1 MMTKERYLENSKE
14 AKKRTLQKFTDSE
27 FLDKLLNQSKIGND
41 DLNKLTSKQLILFND
56 FFAKNYNEA
65 KDEAKDQLLNKVID
79 SLPEK
84 KRNQIWE
91 VNHCNIM
98 NAIMDYVETCGAMP
112 TKSRIAEYTGLSR
125 PTIDKHL
132 KEFQN
137 NPLFKGIDEQFKF
150 MIPKVMGE
158 VLRQSIRGDIR
169 AAKLFLEFAG
179 GAGSKTKVNTQNNYI
194 QINGMTVTEEKF
206 TKMNP
211 DQLKTIETILESLD

>member
-1 MMTKERYLENSKE
+1 MMTKERYLEKSKE
-14 AKKRTLQKFTDSE
+14 AKKRGLQKFTDSE
-27 FLDKLLNQSKIGND
+27 FLDRLLKQDKIGNN

-158 VLRQSIRGDIR
+158 VLRQSIKGDIR
-169 AAKLFLEFAG
+169 AARLFLEYAG
-179 GAGSKTKVNTQNNYI
+179 GTKGQSRIKNQNNFI
-194 QINGMTVTEEKF
+194 QINGIELTEEKIS
-206 TKMNP
+206 KLRP
-211 DQLKTIETILESLD
+211 EQLQTIEAVLQSLD